1 MKYLHKRLIQ
11 RSKILE
17 KFFFENEKNIS
28 ELFVDV
34 ENSISNSGKLILI
47 GNGGSFAI
55 AQHIS
60 AEFTG
65 RFVKERDSIPSFVLG
80 SNPSSFS
87 AISNDYGYENSFSR
101 EFSSLANKKDILI
114 AMSVSGKSKN
124 ILKTLEASKVK
135 SIKSYFLTGQSK
147 EKINVEKI
155 LGTNLIT
162 VPSSETAIVQE
173 IHFTILHELCNFIDE
188 NYSSLKNL

>member
-1 MKYLHKRLIQ
+1 MKSLHKRLIL
-11 RSKILE
+11 RSNILD
-17 KFFFENEKNIS
+17 KFYFENEKDIS
-28 ELFVDV
+28 ELFIDV
-34 ENSISNSGKLILI
+34 KNSLSNSGKLILI

-135 SIKSYFLTGQSK
+135 GIKSYFFTGQLNEMINI
-147 EKINVEKI
+147 EKLLETK
-155 LGTNLIT
+155 LII
-162 VPSSETAIVQE
+162 VPSFETAIVQE
-173 IHFTILHELCNFIDE
+173 IHFIILHELCNFIDE
-188 NYSSLKNL
+188 NYSSFNKP

>member
-1 MKYLHKRLIQ
+1 MKSLHKRLIL

-17 KFFFENEKNIS
+17 NFYFENEKDIS
-28 ELFVDV
+28 KLFIDV
-34 ENSISNSGKLILI
+34 ENSISHFGKLILI

-65 RFVKERDSIPSFVLG
+65 RFVKERDSLPSFVLG

-101 EFSSLANKKDILI
+101 EFSSLANEKDILI
-114 AMSVSGKSKN
+114 AMSVSGQSKN

-135 SIKSYFLTGQSK
+135 GIKSYFLTGQLKETFDK
-147 EKINVEKI
+147 EKIS
-155 LGTNLIT
+155 GTNLIT

-173 IHFTILHELCNFIDE
+173 IHFTILHELCNFVDE
-188 NYSSLKNL
+188 KHTSFKKI